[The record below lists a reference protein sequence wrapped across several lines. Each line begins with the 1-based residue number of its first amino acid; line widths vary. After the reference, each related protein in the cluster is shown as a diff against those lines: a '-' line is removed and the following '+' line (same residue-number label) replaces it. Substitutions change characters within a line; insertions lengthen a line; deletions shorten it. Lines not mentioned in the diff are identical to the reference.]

1 MDRFLVGW
9 HVHTAGT
16 GPETTSMSVPGFV
29 VNFGTIGPENLVT
42 SNDMNLALITVDFC
56 SFDQGKVNMIGLIF
70 SLFWSDS
77 KDA

>member
-1 MDRFLVGW
+1 MGW

-16 GPETTSMSVPGFV
+16 GPETTSMSVPGIV
-29 VNFGTIGPENLVT
+29 VDFGTIGPENLIT
-42 SNDMNLALITVDFC
+42 SNDMDLALITVDLG

-77 KDA
+77 KDT